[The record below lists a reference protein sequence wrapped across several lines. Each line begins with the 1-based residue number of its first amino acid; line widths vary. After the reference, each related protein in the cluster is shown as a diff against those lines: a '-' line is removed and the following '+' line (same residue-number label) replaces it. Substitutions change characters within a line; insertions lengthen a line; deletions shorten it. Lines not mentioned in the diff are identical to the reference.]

1 MKLKNHGIFH
11 VKRCILIDNPS
22 LISYIYG
29 KKAMEKR
36 NEASKEVLRQILNRA
51 IADPKFRAQV
61 FKNPELALARL
72 KLPKDQIQSISANFD
87 KRMKRQIDAIDELIN
102 MLSAEVLCTG
112 GGGCGIA

>member
-1 MKLKNHGIFH
+1 MS
-11 VKRCILIDNPS
+11 PS
-22 LISYIYG
+22 SVPTGHMTLQYHLPLRTTRKTISPE
-29 KKAMEKR
+29 KAMEKR

-61 FKNPELALARL
+61 FKNPELALAKL